1 MYTDINKWRIE
12 MKKIMN
18 LFGFVLLVFLVIL
31 YVILFLGPAD
41 HITNKSILVMVFGFG
56 TLIYSTILNK

>member
-1 MYTDINKWRIE
+1 